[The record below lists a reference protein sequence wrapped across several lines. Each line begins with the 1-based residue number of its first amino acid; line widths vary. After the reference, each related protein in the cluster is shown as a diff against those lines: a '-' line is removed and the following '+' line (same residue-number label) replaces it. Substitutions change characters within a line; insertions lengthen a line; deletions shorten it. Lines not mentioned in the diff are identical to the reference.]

1 MTDYISKETFDQF
14 EKRIDDKL
22 DNIALEI
29 NALPDASDIKV
40 LLLENN
46 EKYQNERK
54 LDRNMIIGWMIGFVG
69 LGFTVIKALGW
80 L

>member
-22 DNIALEI
+22 DNIELKI

-40 LLLENN
+40 MLLENN
-46 EKYQNERK
+46 EKYQKERK